1 MSTII
6 PTGFDNVTILRGSKY
21 KGIWE
26 WDNCDFAGLT
36 GTVKIKNIHSQF
48 SDVKNTYEVGTVTV
62 EPLDAD
68 GNHQKGRIL
77 VELSKEDTI
86 LFAIPDD
93 EEFSYDEQSGYY
105 SVMNVTLSDG
115 TVILSANVKVIN
127 SLESETL
134 NYLLDEKDEAII
146 INQKLDEI
154 LARKNEYISIRD
166 NLIDVV
172 IPNSLETYN
181 LNHNEKMSIYN
192 TNYNDKLSVY
202 NSNDAIK
209 INNYNQ
215 NHTTKFQEVNQVA
228 LTVQADKELIEQ
240 AKLNILAMKDNIE
253 GNTNS
258 VILMKNAIE
267 AMLDNFD
274 DRFLGQKDS
283 DPLLDNDGNPLVIGT
298 IYYNNPAKELRFY
311 NGVSWDSPVASAQT
325 YALQAS
331 QYASNA
337 LASKNASKISED
349 NAKLSEQNAQALAN
363 QVANNYEPKNANIQS
378 HISNSSNPHGTT
390 ASQVGAYSISE
401 SDAKFSS
408 KINITDII
416 DNLNSTLT
424 NKPLSANQGK
434 ILKGYI
440 DSINTLLSS
449 DDTSLDTLQEI
460 VAYIKANKNNLDAL
474 ADIHSKTAK
483 TTPVDADEMMI
494 ADSTTTFSLKKITW
508 SSIKTTIKTYLDTYF
523 ISKITTPTTNALAK
537 IQADGTIKNSS
548 IIEDANGNVG
558 VGGVTPYSQ
567 YPGVK
572 SIDLGSYTSITQGQ
586 GGEGSFESNSYKT
599 GATTWNY
606 KGSGVGASRF
616 VNNFGS
622 FQWQTAP
629 IGTAGNVITWTT
641 AMALDTGQL
650 TLTSVVNG
658 IKVNANTTTGINFW
672 SSNYQ
677 APSTGW
683 YHYYGTSSNNTHA
696 DIAIY
701 GNGNIVNANN
711 SYGAISDIKLKENI
725 VDASPKLDKLM
736 QVRVV
741 NYNLIGDDKKQI
753 GVIAQEIEKVFP
765 GVVEETKD
773 TKQVEVEK
781 ERIISA
787 VEEKTEERLVVPA
800 VLGDDGTILE
810 DAIYETVIVQEY
822 IPERTEKYTDIET
835 IETGETTKNVK
846 YSVIYMMMLK
856 AMQEQ
861 NEIINKLKSRIEVL
875 ENK

>member
-21 KGIWE
+21 KGVWE

-48 SDVKNTYEVGTVTV
+48 ADVKNTYEVGTVTV
-62 EPLDAD
+62 EPLDED
-68 GNHQKGRIL
+68 SNPYKGRIL
-77 VELSKEDTI
+77 VELSKEDTV

-192 TNYNDKLSVY
+192 TNHNDKLSTY
-202 NSNDAIK
+202 NSNDTIK
-209 INNYNQ
+209 TNDYNQ
-215 NHTTKFQEVNQVA
+215 NHTTKFQEVSQVA

-240 AKLNILAMKDNIE
+240 AKLNVLAMKDNIE

-298 IYYNNPAKELRFY
+298 IYYNKPAKELRFF
-311 NGVSWDSPVASAQT
+311 NGASWDSPVASAQT

-401 SDAKFSS
+401 SDTKFSS
-408 KINITDII
+408 KINITDIV
-416 DNLNSTLT
+416 DNLTSTLI

-434 ILKGYI
+434 VLKDYI
-440 DSINTLLSS
+440 DHINTILTSS
-449 DDTSLDTLQEI
+449 DTSLDELQEI
-460 VAYIKANKNNLDAL
+460 VTFIKANKATLDAL
-474 ADIHSKTAK
+474 GISNIFGLQVALDAK
-483 TTPVDADEMMI
+483 ANLIDVYTRTVLDLKI
-494 ADSTTTFSLKKITW
+494 STQQFDKPASGPLLIKVSP
-508 SSIKTTIKTYLDTYF
+508 SSIKIPAGFK
-523 ISKITTPTTNALAK
+523 
-537 IQADGTIKNSS
+537 
-548 IIEDANGNVG
+548 
-558 VGGVTPYSQ
+558 
-567 YPGVK
+567 
-572 SIDLGSYTSITQGQ
+572 YTS
-586 GGEGSFESNSYKT
+586 GENSYKLDT
-599 GATTWNY
+599 DYTLTLASNLV
-606 KGSGVGASRF
+606 GS
-616 VNNFGS
+616 
-622 FQWQTAP
+622 TK
-629 IGTAGNVITWTT
+629 TAGTDYFVYAKSDGTFYISASDAITTDRLIGGFHYGLVGESEALT
-641 AMALDTGQL
+641 GNKTEAMMVEQRGIWSHSCWDLKFRPSS
-650 TLTSVVNG
+650 SVRGKNFAHG
-658 IKVNANTTTGINFW
+658 IWVDIYLADE
-672 SSNYQ
+672 
-677 APSTGW
+677 
-683 YHYYGTSSNNTHA
+683 
-696 DIAIY
+696 DIAIRGY
-701 GNGNIVNANN
+701 SSPWKSAGVKAKIAAGTTDYGRAIPKIPLAFGGNGTLTYGKFTWFQAAEIAASLKCFLIDYEKFPSLAYGILENVSSSTNGYETTAGAIEHYPNLTSRYMEQAAGVQWIWGSNLANYPTDTTWAWKANTDSRGQIYSTNNSPTAVILGGARDDGVNAGSRASNWL
-711 SYGAISDIKLKENI
+711 SYVWVSHWSVGCRFACGHFE
-725 VDASPKLDKLM
+725 
-736 QVRVV
+736 
-741 NYNLIGDDKKQI
+741 
-753 GVIAQEIEKVFP
+753 
-765 GVVEETKD
+765 
-773 TKQVEVEK
+773 
-781 ERIISA
+781 
-787 VEEKTEERLVVPA
+787 LV
-800 VLGDDGTILE
+800 
-810 DAIYETVIVQEY
+810 
-822 IPERTEKYTDIET
+822 
-835 IETGETTKNVK
+835 
-846 YSVIYMMMLK
+846 
-856 AMQEQ
+856 
-861 NEIINKLKSRIEVL
+861 
-875 ENK
+875 

>member
-21 KGIWE
+21 KGVWE

-48 SDVKNTYEVGTVTV
+48 SDVKNTYEVGTVIV

-77 VELSKEDTI
+77 IELSKEDTV

-93 EEFSYDEQSGYY
+93 EEFAYDEQSGYY

-192 TNYNDKLSVY
+192 TNHNDKLSTY
-202 NSNDAIK
+202 NSNDTIK
-209 INNYNQ
+209 TNDYNQ

-228 LTVQADKELIEQ
+228 LIVQADKELIEQ
-240 AKLNILAMKDNIE
+240 AKLNVLAMKDNIE

-298 IYYNNPAKELRFY
+298 IYYNKPAKELRFF
-311 NGVSWDSPVASAQT
+311 NGASWDSPVASAQT

-401 SDAKFSS
+401 SDTKFSS
-408 KINITDII
+408 KINITDIV
-416 DNLNSTLT
+416 DNLTSTLT
-424 NKPLSANQGK
+424 NKPLSANQGRV
-434 ILKGYI
+434 LKGYI

-449 DDTSLDTLQEI
+449 DDTNLDTLQEI
-460 VAYIKANKNNLDAL
+460 VAYIKANKTNLDAL

-483 TTPVDADEMMI
+483 TIPVDADEFMT

-508 SSIKTTIKTYLDTYF
+508 SSIKTTIKTYLDGFF
-523 ISKITTPTTNALAK
+523 IPKVATPTTNALAK

-548 IIEDANGNVG
+548 VIEGTTGN
-558 VGGVTPYSQ
+558 
-567 YPGVK
+567 
-572 SIDLGSYTSITQGQ
+572 IL
-586 GGEGSFESNSYKT
+586 
-599 GATTWNY
+599 
-606 KGSGVGASRF
+606 
-616 VNNFGS
+616 
-622 FQWQTAP
+622 
-629 IGTAGNVITWTT
+629 IGTST
-641 AMALDTGQL
+641 D
-650 TLTSVVNG
+650 NG
-658 IKVNANTTTGINFW
+658 
-672 SSNYQ
+672 
-677 APSTGW
+677 
-683 YHYYGTSSNNTHA
+683 
-696 DIAIY
+696 
-701 GNGNIVNANN
+701 
-711 SYGAISDIKLKENI
+711 
-725 VDASPKLDKLM
+725 LDKL
-736 QVRVV
+736 QVNGSINTANGSTLGGIKHSIITHVDNGTAYALNAIHFKL
-741 NYNLIGDDKKQI
+741 NYKPTVHNKMISLLVKGWNYGTAESFNATVSTYVFIGSSSLINSCTTDSRCTFYKSSDGYLVLKIQLNASYIYNPSFVIDSIITGDGAVSSSDLITIAYSSTNL
-753 GVIAQEIEKVFP
+753 
-765 GVVEETKD
+765 
-773 TKQVEVEK
+773 
-781 ERIISA
+781 
-787 VEEKTEERLVVPA
+787 
-800 VLGDDGTILE
+800 
-810 DAIYETVIVQEY
+810 
-822 IPERTEKYTDIET
+822 
-835 IETGETTKNVK
+835 
-846 YSVIYMMMLK
+846 
-856 AMQEQ
+856 
-861 NEIINKLKSRIEVL
+861 
-875 ENK
+875 